1 MKLLDCLAMQQGY
14 LDIQYQSLHMC
25 GSVTAGRQISPA
37 GQLFYNFSNFV
48 ELLWPT
54 PECPCH
60 AITDNG
66 SPTQCDYHLKDSDIE
81 LT

>member
-1 MKLLDCLAMQQGY
+1 
-14 LDIQYQSLHMC
+14 MC

-48 ELLWPT
+48 EQLWLT

-60 AITDNG
+60 AITADG
-66 SPTQCDYHLKDSDIE
+66 SQVLCNCRLKDSDIE